1 MVIERV
7 TRIALLLDFYGG
19 LLTEK
24 QQQCLDMHYNQ
35 DMSLAEIGE
44 IFAVSRQAVHDILKR
59 AENQLEEYEERLS
72 LVKRF
77 MRNREDLSLVIEKLK
92 DISVRMAGFRH
103 LNLQT
108 EIDDIYTLIEKIL
121 EQQ

>member
-1 MVIERV
+1 MIEKI
-7 TRIALLLDFYGG
+7 TRMAFLLDFYGG
-19 LLTEK
+19 LLTDK

-59 AENQLEEYEERLS
+59 AENFLEEYEERLG

-77 MRNREDLSLVIEKLK
+77 MRNREDLSLVSEKLK
-92 DISVRMAGFRH
+92 DISAKVASFQQHSG
-103 LNLQT
+103 LQA
-108 EIDDIYTLIEKIL
+108 EIDEMRLLIEKII